1 MKTCGGLTLQQR
13 QFNHCDTMEFEAYE
27 QLVENQT
34 KLLQT
39 KVTAAIDKGIN
50 AMEKK
55 QSELIAKIKSDPRK
69 SAIERL
75 TLMLEPKTSG

>member
-1 MKTCGGLTLQQR
+1 
-13 QFNHCDTMEFEAYE
+13 MEFEEYE
-27 QLVENQT
+27 KLVENQT

-50 AMEKK
+50 AMEK
-55 QSELIAKIKSDPRK
+55 IKSDPRK

-75 TLMLEPKTSG
+75 MVMLEPKTPG